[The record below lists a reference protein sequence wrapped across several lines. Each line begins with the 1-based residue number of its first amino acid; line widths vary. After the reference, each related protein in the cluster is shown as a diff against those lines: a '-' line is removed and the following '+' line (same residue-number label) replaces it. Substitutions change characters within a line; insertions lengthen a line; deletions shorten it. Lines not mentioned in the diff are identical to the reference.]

1 MHELGHTL
9 GFYHEQSRPD
19 RDQFVNIKWE
29 NIIKKNS
36 FNFNKQVSIAPCV
49 ILRVVLSRATV
60 DAKCK
65 LRLRKD
71 DAKKAGT

>member
-36 FNFNKQVSIAPCV
+36 FNFNKQVSVASWV
-49 ILRVVLSRATV
+49 ILRVVLSRAA
-60 DAKCK
+60 DANCK
-65 LRLRKD
+65 LRSSKD